1 MLGPGH
7 GAVPGD
13 EPMSERDPNEAAL
26 LRLRERLAGGKM
38 LPVKRALH
46 ALNPAEIAN
55 LLVSLPPAERN
66 LVWEMVSPEDDGE
79 VLLHVPESVRT
90 GLIRQM
96 DTAELI
102 KAAEELEID
111 DLADFLEHLP
121 ETVTQQVLKALDADD
136 RARLE
141 QVLAH
146 EPDTAGGLMNT
157 DTVTVRPDVSL
168 EVVQRY
174 LRLRGELPAHTDA
187 LYVVDRYGAYLG
199 ALPLD
204 KILTRSPDE
213 LAANAMERE
222 TRAIPA
228 EERAHDVAR
237 RFESADLVSA
247 PVVDNKG
254 ILVGRITI
262 DDVVDVIRA
271 EAEHNM
277 MSMAGLAEDEDLFAP
292 VRAAARR
299 RAVWLGINLLTA
311 FAAAWVVGNFEATIG
326 QVVALA
332 VLMPVVASMGGIG
345 GSQTLTLMIR
355 SLAMGQVGA
364 GNMRFLLRKE
374 LAVAAINGALWALVV
389 ATVAGLWFRN
399 SALALVIAL
408 ALIINQVVAAAS
420 GVFIPL
426 ILKRMGVDPA
436 LAGSVVLTTVT
447 DVVGFFALLGLGTL
461 ILL

>member
-1 MLGPGH
+1 MT
-7 GAVPGD
+7 
-13 EPMSERDPNEAAL
+13 ERDPNEAAL
-26 LRLRERLAGGKM
+26 RRLRERLAGGKM

-79 VLLHVPESVRT
+79 VLLHVPDSVRA

-96 DTAELI
+96 DVAELI

-141 QVLAH
+141 QVLAY

-168 EVVQRY
+168 DVVQRY
-174 LRLRGELPAHTDA
+174 LRLRGDLPTHTDA

-204 KILTRSPDE
+204 KILTRAPDE
-213 LAANAMERE
+213 LVANVMERE
-222 TRAIPA
+222 TPAIPDNEA
-228 EERAHDVAR
+228 EHDVAR
-237 RFESADLVSA
+237 RFEAADLLSA
-247 PVVDNKG
+247 RVVNGKG
-254 ILVGRITI
+254 ILVGRITV

-271 EAEHNM
+271 EGEHNM

-292 VRAAARR
+292 VRAAAPR
-299 RAVWLGINLLTA
+299 RAIWLGINLVTA
-311 FAAAWVVGNFEATIG
+311 FAAAWVVGNFEATIAE
-326 QVVALA
+326 VVALA

-364 GNMRFLLRKE
+364 GNARLLLRKE
-374 LAVAAINGALWALVV
+374 LIVAAINGLLWALVV
-389 ATVAGLWFRN
+389 ATIAGFWFK
-399 SALALVIAL
+399 SPWLAVVIAL

-420 GVFIPL
+420 GVLIPL
-426 ILKRMGVDPA
+426 LLKRIGVDPA

-447 DVVGFFALLGLGTL
+447 DVVGFFALLSLGTL

>member
-1 MLGPGH
+1 
-7 GAVPGD
+7 
-13 EPMSERDPNEAAL
+13 MSERNSSEAAL
-26 LRLRERLAGGKM
+26 KRLRETLAGGKM

-55 LLVSLPPAERN
+55 LLVSLPPSERN
-66 LVWEMVSPEDDGE
+66 LIWDMVSPEDDGE
-79 VLLHVPESVRT
+79 VLLHLPDEVRSH
-90 GLIRQM
+90 LIRQM
-96 DTAELI
+96 DVAELVQ
-102 KAAEELEID
+102 AAGELEID

-121 ETVTQQVLKALDADD
+121 ETVTQQVLKALDAED

-141 QVLAH
+141 SVLAY

-168 EVVQRY
+168 DVVQRY
-174 LRLRGELPAHTDA
+174 LRLRGELPTHTDA

-204 KILTRSPDE
+204 KILTRASED
-213 LAANAMERE
+213 LVANVMERE
-222 TRAIPA
+222 TPAIPDD
-228 EERAHDVAR
+228 EPEMQVAR
-237 RFESADLVSA
+237 RFESADLLSA
-247 PVVDNKG
+247 PVVNAKG

-271 EAEHNM
+271 DAEHNM
-277 MSMAGLAEDEDLFAP
+277 FSMAGLDEDEDLFSA
-292 VRAAARR
+292 VYGAARR
-299 RAVWLGINLLTA
+299 RAIWLGINLLTA
-311 FAAAWVVGNFEATIG
+311 FAAAWVVGNFEATIA

-355 SLAMGQVGA
+355 SLAMGQVDA
-364 GNMRFLLRKE
+364 GNTRFLLRKE
-374 LAVAAINGALWALVV
+374 LAVAALNGALWAVV
-389 ATVAGLWFRN
+389 VGIIAGLWF
-399 SALALVIAL
+399 SSVLLALVVGL
-408 ALIINQVVAAAS
+408 ALLLNQVIAAAA
-420 GVFIPL
+420 GVFVPL
-426 ILKRMGVDPA
+426 TLKRMGVDPA

-447 DVVGFFALLGLGTL
+447 DVIGFFALLGLGTL

>member
-7 GAVPGD
+7 GAV
-13 EPMSERDPNEAAL
+13 MSDRDTNEAAMR
-26 LRLRERLAGGKM
+26 RLRERLSSGNM

-46 ALNPAEIAN
+46 ALNPAEIAGF
-55 LLVSLPPAERN
+55 LASLPPAERN
-66 LVWEMVSPEDDGE
+66 LVWEMVSPTDDGE
-79 VLLHVPESVRT
+79 VLLHLPESIRA

-111 DLADFLEHLP
+111 DLADLLEVLP
-121 ETVTQQVLKALDADD
+121 ETVTREVLKALDADD

-141 QVLAH
+141 KVLAY

-168 EVVQRY
+168 DVVQRY
-174 LRLRGELPAHTDA
+174 LRLRGEVPTHTDA

-204 KILTRSPDE
+204 KILTRASDE
-213 LAANAMERE
+213 LVANVMERE
-222 TRAIPA
+222 TPAIPVA
-228 EERAHDVAR
+228 EKAHDVAR

-247 PVVDNKG
+247 PVVDAKG
-254 ILVGRITI
+254 ILVGRITV

-271 EAEHNM
+271 EGEHNM

-292 VRAAARR
+292 VRHAAVRR
-299 RAVWLGINLLTA
+299 GLWLGINLMTA
-311 FAAAWVVGNFEATIG
+311 FAAAWVVGRFEATIG

-355 SLAMGQVGA
+355 SLAMGQAGVG
-364 GNMRFLLRKE
+364 NTRLLLRKE
-374 LAVAAINGALWALVV
+374 LAVAAVNGLLWALVV
-389 ATVAGLWFRN
+389 AAVAGWWFADPWLAVVI
-399 SALALVIAL
+399 ALALVINQ
-408 ALIINQVVAAAS
+408 LIAAAS
-420 GVFIPL
+420 GVLIPL
-426 ILKRMGVDPA
+426 LLKRIGVDPA

>member
-1 MLGPGH
+1 MT
-7 GAVPGD
+7 
-13 EPMSERDPNEAAL
+13 ERDPNEAAL
-26 LRLRERLAGGKM
+26 RRLRERLAGGKM

-66 LVWEMVSPEDDGE
+66 LVWEMVSSGDDGE
-79 VLLHVPESVRT
+79 VLLHVPDSVRA

-96 DTAELI
+96 DVAELV

-141 QVLAH
+141 QVLAY

-168 EVVQRY
+168 DVVQRY

-199 ALPLD
+199 ALPLA
-204 KILTRSPDE
+204 KILTRAPEE
-213 LAANAMERE
+213 LVANVMERE
-222 TRAIPA
+222 TPAIPDNEA
-228 EERAHDVAR
+228 AHDVAR
-237 RFESADLVSA
+237 RFEAADLLSA
-247 PVVDNKG
+247 PVVNGKG
-254 ILVGRITI
+254 ILVGRITV

-271 EAEHNM
+271 EGEHHM

-292 VRAAARR
+292 VRAAAPR
-299 RAVWLGINLLTA
+299 RAIWLGINLVTA
-311 FAAAWVVGNFEATIG
+311 FAAAWVVDNFEATIG

-364 GNMRFLLRKE
+364 GNTRLLLRKE
-374 LAVAAINGALWALVV
+374 LIVAAINGLLWALVV
-389 ATVAGLWFRN
+389 ATIAGFWFK
-399 SALALVIAL
+399 SPGLAVVIAL

-420 GVFIPL
+420 GVLVPL
-426 ILKRMGVDPA
+426 LLKRIGVDPA

-447 DVVGFFALLGLGTL
+447 DVVGFFALLSLGTL